1 MLILCNIFV
10 QLEHIILFNNF
21 EKYHN
26 FNYYRIN
33 INLMVH
39 RQLHVMLQVLHIIFN
54 QLFHRGQN
62 SNQLKKNESE

>member
-1 MLILCNIFV
+1 
-10 QLEHIILFNNF
+10 
-21 EKYHN
+21 
-26 FNYYRIN
+26 
-33 INLMVH
+33 MVH